1 MPLSCFQMHTR
12 PSLVRRLSWP
22 LLLALGW
29 MGTGGVLHHHD
40 GPLRVGAAGLAAPSA
55 HRPASAPPP
64 ADACAACQW
73 MQAVTSGPLA
83 AVRVPAPALL
93 PRRRLALAVL
103 APARLPLPRRAS
115 RGPPAFLPDC

>member
-1 MPLSCFQMHTR
+1 MHTWSS
-12 PSLVRRLSWP
+12 PVRRLALWP

-40 GPLRVGAAGLAAPSA
+40 GMPTVGAARYAAA
-55 HRPASAPPP
+55 HRSAPPA

-73 MQAVTSGPLA
+73 MQAVGAGPLA
-83 AVRVPAPALL
+83 AVQIAAPALL
-93 PRRRLALAVL
+93 PRRRVALAAL
-103 APARLPLPRRAS
+103 APVRLPLPRRAS